1 MATSIIPSLEM
12 ESVDAPVAPSDSF
25 VFALYM
31 VIVRTILNVGDVKVS
46 SAVIHGV
53 NPSFTS
59 ANTSVSFSA
68 AFAGLS
74 ISFNIFIFTIRHI
87 FKRDKD
93 GISTSP
99 NSPSRGSV
107 VAFRE
112 EFEEEDAWLL
122 LSLDFQW
129 HVRHRKV
136 ELGTGEHRH
145 TQLQC
150 NIPVYRSGNGGEE
163 ERDEVGEELLVDE
176 VGFSAGGETRWRC
189 GERAQFGGEENVCSL
204 RTTSAEERV
213 DQTSIVCKK
222 KTVCFFNVCS
232 LLK

>member
-68 AFAGLS
+68 AGPDVTAGLS

-87 FKRDKD
+87 FKRDED

-129 HVRHRKV
+129 HVRHRNV
-136 ELGTGEHRH
+136 ELGTGEHMH

-150 NIPVYRSGNGGEE
+150 NIPVYSSCNYEGAC
-163 ERDEVGEELLVDE
+163 L
-176 VGFSAGGETRWRC
+176 
-189 GERAQFGGEENVCSL
+189 
-204 RTTSAEERV
+204 
-213 DQTSIVCKK
+213 
-222 KTVCFFNVCS
+222 
-232 LLK
+232 